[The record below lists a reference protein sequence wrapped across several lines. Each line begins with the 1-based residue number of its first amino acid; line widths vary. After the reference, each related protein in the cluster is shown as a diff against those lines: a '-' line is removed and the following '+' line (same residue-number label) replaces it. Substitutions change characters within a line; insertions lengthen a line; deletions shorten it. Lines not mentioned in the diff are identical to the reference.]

1 MSPVA
6 PEMLGD
12 PYGEVDCS
20 ASRVCLLSPTEG
32 TEVPVVPLVT
42 YRTYSQGME
51 ASGLPEI
58 LRGRNH
64 FMLLREDHLS

>member
-1 MSPVA
+1 MA

-12 PYGEVDCS
+12 PYGEVDYS
-20 ASRVCLLSPTEG
+20 ASRVCLLSPAED

-42 YRTYSQGME
+42 YRTSSQGME
-51 ASGLPEI
+51 ASGLLEI

-64 FMLLREDHLS
+64 FLLLREDHLS